1 MNVKEFFTDLPD
13 PRIDRTKEHDLIDI
27 LMIAIVAVI
36 CGADDWNMI
45 EEFGKKKQIWL
56 QSFLGLRNGI
66 PSHDTFNRV
75 FSMIDPQ
82 KFGSCFIKWTNSICQ
97 LTDGEIIS
105 IDGKALKGTA
115 EPSKGKSC
123 IYLVSAWASENK
135 LMLGQQKVAEK
146 SNEITAIP
154 SLLEALV
161 VKDCI
166 ITIDAM
172 GCQTS
177 IAEAIIKK
185 DADYILALKGNQGL
199 LHQQVQQSF
208 EKEKPI
214 EFNTELDLGHGR
226 IEKRTCSVISD
237 LKWIDEP
244 EKWVGLKTI
253 VKIDSVFEEKSTG
266 KISQDSRFYISS
278 LEANSSKINTA
289 IRKHWLIENSLHWC
303 LDLAFEEDNSRIRKG
318 FADQN
323 FALLRRIALNLL
335 KNNTTSKLGIKNKR
349 IIAGWDDGFLSQ
361 LLKI

>member
-1 MNVKEFFTDLPD
+1 MSLKEYFTELPD
-13 PRIDRTKEHDLIDI
+13 PRIDRTQAHDLIDI

-36 CGADDWNMI
+36 CGSDDWNMI
-45 EEFGKKKQIWL
+45 EEFGKKKQNWL
-56 QSFLGLRNGI
+56 EGFLRLRNGI

-82 KFGSCFIKWTNSICQ
+82 KFSNCFINWTNSICK
-97 LTDGEIIS
+97 LTDGEVIS
-105 IDGKALKGTA
+105 IDGKALRATA

-161 VKDCI
+161 LKGCI

-172 GCQTS
+172 GCQRD
-177 IAEAIIKK
+177 IAKAIIDKE
-185 DADYILALKGNQGL
+185 ADYILALKGNQGL
-199 LHQQVQQSF
+199 LHQHVQQSF
-208 EKEKPI
+208 EI
-214 EFNTELDLGHGR
+214 ENPTETNTELDLGHGR
-226 IEKRTCSVISD
+226 IEKRTCSIMSD

-244 EKWVGLKTI
+244 EKWSGLKTI
-253 VKIDSVFEEKSTG
+253 IKVDSVFEEKSTG

-278 LEANSSKINTA
+278 LEPNSSIINTA

-303 LDLAFEEDNSRIRKG
+303 LDVAFEEDNSRIRKG

-335 KNNTTSKLGIKNKR
+335 KIDTTSKLGIKSKR
-349 IIAGWDDGFLSQ
+349 IIAGWDEKYLAQ

>member
-1 MNVKEFFTDLPD
+1 MSLKGFFTDLPD

-45 EEFGKKKQIWL
+45 EEFGKKKQSWL
-56 QSFLGLRNGI
+56 KSFLDLRNGI

-82 KFGSCFIKWTNSICQ
+82 KFSSCFIKWTNSICQ
-97 LTDGEIIS
+97 LSDGEIIS

-161 VKDCI
+161 LKDCI

-185 DADYILALKGNQGL
+185 EADYILALKANQGL
-199 LHQQVQQSF
+199 LYQQVQQSF
-208 EKEKPI
+208 EIEKPD
-214 EFNTELDLGHGR
+214 ESSSELDLGHGR

-237 LKWIDEP
+237 FKWLDEP
-244 EKWVGLKTI
+244 EKWIGLQTI
-253 VKIDSVFEEKSTG
+253 IKIESVFEDKNTG
-266 KISQDSRFYISS
+266 KISQDTRFYISS
-278 LEANSSKINTA
+278 LPPSSEKINKA

-303 LDLAFEEDNSRIRKG
+303 LDVAFEEDNSRIRKG

-335 KNNTTSKLGIKNKR
+335 KNDTTSKLGIKSKR
-349 IIAGWDDGFLSQ
+349 IIAGWDDRFLSQ